1 MGYTHYM
8 KMDKDLELSD
18 DQKILL
24 NYVMEDHKDLIDQT
38 DGPDFQTEDH
48 MIFLNGIGDEAHET
62 FAVPRKAAE
71 FEFCKTARKPYDI
84 VVCKMLL
91 ILSQSP
97 GFTFSSDGIYK
108 TDTGKLTYDEEWQEP
123 VKWITDRGFD
133 GDKIIED
140 MSNQA

>member
-1 MGYTHYM
+1 MGYTHYW
-8 KMDKDLELSD
+8 KMAKDLELSD

-38 DGPDFQTEDH
+38 DGPDFQTKDH
-48 MIFLNGIGDEAHET
+48 MIFLNGIGDEALET
-62 FAVPRKAAE
+62 FGVPRKKSE

-97 GFTFSSDGIYK
+97 GFSFSSDGIYE
-108 TDTGKLTYDEEWQEP
+108 TDTGKLTYDEGWNEAIT
-123 VKWITDRGFD
+123 WINERGFD
-133 GDKIIED
+133 ADKIMQD
-140 MSNQA
+140 MRAQA